1 MKQQRKRAADAGRP
15 NFAALIAAWI
25 AFVLIACGLYLY
37 AEWHIYY
44 NTMSRQA
51 TTLAESLEALIHPEQ
66 VETLLDGDGEERE
79 RRYGFVKASLARL
92 TATQGDIHY
101 AFLVAAVGDGF
112 VCLADSAD
120 ASASAAVPTDAH
132 PGVTDAYRKVL
143 ADNESVF
150 LPEITDARGKWVRVL
165 VPVPDTVT
173 GAPIALFGIDFHAQ
187 LWYEQ
192 LLARMRPDFAVALS
206 MVLLF
211 VALAALYI
219 SHARLRLSSART
231 AGREE
236 LLRGV
241 LDQAPIGIAVSSD
254 AHVVHPGKTPWL
266 NANRMFGQILGR
278 DEQELAQLKWRELSM
293 PDDARAHFDE
303 FLSGARAETAFV
315 KEYVRPD
322 GQRLWLNLMFSRL
335 RGASFEG
342 AFLCLVDDITGRRA
356 VEEALRESE
365 RSKSVLLSHLPGMA
379 YRCRYDRDW
388 TMEFVSEGGF
398 ALTGYRADELVENRC
413 ISFNEVIAPEYREIV
428 WDEWS
433 RVASSGESFRFEYEI
448 VKKSGERRWVYELG
462 QSILDADGKIVAL
475 EGIIIN
481 ITDRKVR
488 EQKIAFMSVHDHLT
502 GLYDRPFIIEASARL
517 DAEARVPVSV
527 AVCDIN
533 GVRMVNLAFGNEEG
547 DRLIADVGKIVA
559 SCARPGDL
567 VGRTGGDEFTVIL
580 PGADLKEV
588 GQIVRKIEAAVE
600 RFNRARDS
608 HPYEI
613 SLSIGYDTKKSQDIR
628 IEHAIKTAGESLMH
642 AKLLNQKSSHSAL
655 LASIMA
661 TLYARNQETEEH
673 GQRLARYARMVGGA
687 LGLSAR
693 VIDEMQLLCMLHDIG
708 KIGIDDRILMKPDA
722 LTPEERKAMKRHSE
736 IGHRIALASPEF
748 AHIADYILH
757 HHEKWDGTG
766 YPTGL
771 SGEEIPLQSRIL
783 AVCDAYDAMTEDR
796 VYRRAMSSKD
806 ALAEIARCA
815 GTQFDP
821 VIAELFIKLTQ
832 EREEAST

>member
-1 MKQQRKRAADAGRP
+1 MKQQTKWAADGGRP
-15 NFAALIAAWI
+15 NFVARIAAWT
-25 AFVLIACGLYLY
+25 AFVLVVCGLYLY
-37 AEWHIYY
+37 AEWHRSFD
-44 NTMSRQA
+44 TMSREA
-51 TTLAESLEALIHPEQ
+51 TVLAESLEALIQPEHVQ
-66 VETLLDGDGEERE
+66 SLLGADSEERE

-92 TATQGDIHY
+92 AATQSDIHY
-101 AFLVAAVGDGF
+101 AFLVAASGDGF

-120 ASASAAVPTDAH
+120 ATLFAAVPGDAH
-132 PGVTDAYRKVL
+132 PGVTDAYRTAL
-143 ADNESVF
+143 ADNQSVF
-150 LPEITDARGKWVRVL
+150 LTNITDARGKWVRVL
-165 VPVPDTVT
+165 VPVLDAST
-173 GAPIALFGIDFHAQ
+173 GTPIALFGIDFHAR
-187 LWYEQ
+187 LWYGR
-192 LLARMRPDFAVALS
+192 LLARMRPDFAVSLS
-206 MVLLF
+206 IILLSVL
-211 VALAALYI
+211 LAALYT

-231 AGREE
+231 TAREE

-278 DEQELAQLKWRELSM
+278 DEDALAQLKWSELSM
-293 PDDARAHFDE
+293 PDDARARFDE
-303 FLSGARAETAFV
+303 FLSGARTETAFV

-322 GQRLWLNLMFSRL
+322 GRHLWLNLMFSRL
-335 RGASFEG
+335 RSASFEG

-356 VEEALRESE
+356 AEDAFRESE

-388 TMEFVSEGGF
+388 TMEFISEGGF
-398 ALTGYRADELVENRC
+398 ALTGYRPDELVENRDV
-413 ISFNEVIAPEYREIV
+413 SFNEVIAPEYREIV
-428 WDEWS
+428 WNEWL
-433 RVASSGESFRFEYEI
+433 RVSTSGESIRLEYQI

-462 QSILDADGKIVAL
+462 QSILGEGGKIVAL
-475 EGIIIN
+475 EGIIID

-488 EQKIAFMSVHDHLT
+488 EQEIAFMSVHDHLT

-517 DAEARVPVSV
+517 DAESRVPVSV

-533 GVRMVNLAFGNEEG
+533 GLRMVNFAFGNEEG

-567 VGRTGGDEFTVIL
+567 VGRTGGDEFMLIL
-580 PGADLKEV
+580 PGTDLKEA

-600 RFNRARDS
+600 RFNRARGS

-613 SLSIGYDTKKSQDIR
+613 SLSIGYDTKKTQDMR
-628 IEHAIKTAGESLMH
+628 IEHIIKTASESLIH

-708 KIGIDDRILMKPDA
+708 KIGIDDRILMKPAA
-722 LTPEERKAMKRHSE
+722 LTPEEREQMKKHSE

-783 AVCDAYDAMTEDR
+783 AVCDAYDAMTENR

-821 VIAELFIKLTQ
+821 VIAELFIKLTL
-832 EREEAST
+832 EREEANT